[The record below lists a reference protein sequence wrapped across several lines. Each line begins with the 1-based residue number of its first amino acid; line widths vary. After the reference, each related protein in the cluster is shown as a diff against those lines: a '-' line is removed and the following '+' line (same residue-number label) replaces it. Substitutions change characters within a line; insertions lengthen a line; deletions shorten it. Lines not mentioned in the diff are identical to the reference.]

1 VEPGALPSMYSII
14 ACHVG
19 GKLDSEA
26 LDLEEEIKNCKMGL
40 LRHMLL
46 VHRGMNVSFWFCL
59 STSVLRRDV
68 VQNHDAGT

>member
-1 VEPGALPSMYSII
+1 VEPGALTSMYSII

-26 LDLEEEIKNCKMGL
+26 LDLEEEIKSCEMGL
-40 LRHMLL
+40 HRHVLL
-46 VHRGMNVSFWFCL
+46 IRRGVNVSFWFYL
-59 STSVLRRDV
+59 SSSVLCRDV

>member
-1 VEPGALPSMYSII
+1 MEPGALTSMYSII

-40 LRHMLL
+40 HRHMLL
-46 VHRGMNVSFWFCL
+46 VHRGVNVSFWFCL
-59 STSVLRRDV
+59 NSSVLCRDV